1 MKHLLFFLFLFSIY
15 SLSAQDLSIIHSA
28 DRFENS
34 KSCISKNNIASET
47 IYNFTFQKKKS
58 DSTIAKVITYNREGN
73 IVERQSWNNNTL
85 SQKETFIYSA
95 DNKIHQIVSENYPMK
110 RYRISEYEYDSLGNE
125 TREYIFNRDT
135 TDIVANEK
143 TYNADNQILEYYTL
157 LNNGTFKLEKTY
169 SYNKNGI
176 LTKIELYDL
185 YDPNKKV
192 SSIYTYIVD
201 ANNNYKVAYYED
213 LNKKKQKTEFI
224 YDNSNRCIKVKAF
237 GIQPIT
243 YKDESTN
250 STIKTEFNVIP
261 ITEEYEYN
269 ADGTLFLMRENVDK
283 KISRLRKHYY
293 TRY

>member
-1 MKHLLFFLFLFSIY
+1 MKLLLFFLSFFSIY
-15 SLSAQDLSIIHSA
+15 SAGFQDLSINKSV
-28 DRFENS
+28 DRFENL
-34 KSCISKNNIASET
+34 KSCIAKNNIASET
-47 IYNFTFQKKKS
+47 IYEFTSQKKKS

-73 IVERQSWNNNTL
+73 IIERQSWFNNKL
-85 SQKETFIYSA
+85 SEKETFFYTA
-95 DNKIHQIVSENYPMK
+95 DNKIHQIISENYRMK
-110 RYRISEYEYDSLGNE
+110 SYRVSEYEYDSLGNE

-157 LNNGTFKLEKTY
+157 LNNGIFKLEKTY
-169 SYNKNGI
+169 SYNENGI
-176 LTKIELYDL
+176 LTKIELYNL

-243 YKDESTN
+243 YKDERTN

-269 ADGTLFLMRENVDK
+269 ADGTLFLMRENVNK
-283 KISRLRKHYY
+283 KITRLRKHYY
-293 TRY
+293 TKY